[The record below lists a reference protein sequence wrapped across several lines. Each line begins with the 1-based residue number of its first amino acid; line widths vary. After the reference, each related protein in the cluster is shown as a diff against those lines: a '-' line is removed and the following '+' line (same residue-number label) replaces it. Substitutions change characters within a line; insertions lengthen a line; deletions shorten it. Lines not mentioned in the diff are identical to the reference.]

1 MPKSV
6 AIIGSVGVP
15 PKYGGYETFTDQL
28 VRHLGNQFDFTVYCS
43 AKRYEHRLNDY
54 CGAKLVYLPFNA
66 NGFQSIIYDITAIF
80 HALSRSD
87 TLLILGVSG
96 CTILPIVRLIS
107 RKKILVNMDG
117 MEWKRGKWS
126 GLAKAFLKL
135 SEAFAVKYAGEL
147 ITDNA
152 EIQRYVM
159 NAYGREGVLIAYGGD
174 HAVPE
179 RDIEEY
185 SDDFGFLRGKYAFG
199 VCRIEPENQVASV
212 LEAFSAMDGFPL
224 ALVGNWENSAYGRKL
239 KATYEQA
246 KNMYMIDAIYD
257 QKKLDVLRSNCSL
270 YIHGHSAGGTNCTLV
285 EAMSLGLPIVAYDVA
300 YNRETTENKAIYFKD
315 TSELIAILQSMG
327 SFNLEK
333 VSNDMHEIAQRRYRW
348 DIIASKYAALF

>member
-15 PKYGGYETFTDQL
+15 PKYGGYETFADQL
-28 VRHLGNQFDFTVYCS
+28 VRHLCDQFDFTVYCS

-54 CGAKLVYLPFNA
+54 FGAKLVYLPFNA

-96 CTILPIVRLIS
+96 CTILPIVRLVS
-107 RKKILVNMDG
+107 RKKIIVNMDG

-126 GLAKAFLKL
+126 GFAKAFLKL
-135 SEAFAVKYAGEL
+135 SEKFAVKYAGEL

-159 NAYGREGVLIAYGGD
+159 NVYGREGVLIAYGGD
-174 HAVPE
+174 HAMPE
-179 RDIEEY
+179 RDIGEY
-185 SDDFGFLRGKYAFG
+185 RGNFGFLSGKYAFG
-199 VCRIEPENQVASV
+199 VCRIEPENQVKSV
-212 LEAFSAMDGFPL
+212 LEAFSAFDGFPL
-224 ALVGNWENSAYGRKL
+224 ALVGNWENSAYGRNL
-239 KATYEQA
+239 KTAYQ
-246 KNMYMIDAIYD
+246 KRGNIHLIDAIYD

-270 YIHGHSAGGTNCTLV
+270 YIHGHSTGGTNCTLV
-285 EAMSLGLPIVAYDVA
+285 EAMSLGLQIVAYDVA
-300 YNRETTENKAIYFKD
+300 YNRETTENRAIYFKD
-315 TSELIAILQSMG
+315 TSGLITILRSLG
-327 SFNLEK
+327 SFNLDQ
-333 VSNDMHEIAQRRYRW
+333 VSKDMREIAQRRYRW
-348 DIIASKYAALF
+348 DIIVSKYAALF